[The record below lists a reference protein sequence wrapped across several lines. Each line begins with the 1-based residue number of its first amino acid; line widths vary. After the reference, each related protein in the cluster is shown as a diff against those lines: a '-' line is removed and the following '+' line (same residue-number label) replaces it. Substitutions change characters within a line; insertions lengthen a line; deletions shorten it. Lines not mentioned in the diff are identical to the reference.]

1 MPGLKV
7 LIITEKPRVAERIAK
22 ILSGGKIK
30 KVNVGKV
37 ETYSFTLDSD
47 ECFVVPASGHVVEL
61 DFPGKEWFY
70 PIIMDPNEL
79 VYRKIRGKGK
89 YLRAIKE
96 MGQDADLVVIATD
109 LDTEGSAIA
118 LEILKVLKWEGKK
131 DVRRMEFSALT
142 PRKIREAFQELK
154 PFDRPRALAGFS
166 RQVVDLEWGA
176 NVTRA
181 LTISTRKHTRVKVL
195 SGGRVQ
201 SPTLSI
207 LVDREREI
215 RNFIPE
221 TYYSVTGLFEHE
233 AGNFEARALPPSG
246 KERIDS
252 KEYAQKIKED
262 CEGKKGVASVRSR
275 EAVIRPP
282 APFNGTSMQVEVSS
296 ITGLSPRALADR
308 RRGIAQQLYEAGYIS
323 YIGTE
328 SEKYPKEWSKED
340 FVQMVRTI
348 QSYPPLRE
356 EAEWVLANMREKPV
370 EGKKEDPA
378 HPCIHITGAP
388 KSPEEF
394 PTKKHRKVYE
404 IIARRVLATLSPDG
418 KDLRT
423 RIDINVEGHPFR
435 ATGKAIL
442 EKGWRKVYPYLAE
455 KEVLLPPVRD
465 GDSLLCLE
473 VKIEEKQTQPP
484 KRYTPRSLI
493 KKMEK
498 LGLGTKNTRAQILDI
513 LRERGY
519 VEGRSFVVTPL
530 GEVVV
535 DVLRKH
541 VPEIVD
547 PEFTSQLDDAM
558 RSIELGE
565 LDHSKFINSSLD
577 MLKKIMWEFKKNEE
591 MIGKEIA
598 EGLKKHW
605 MRTKLVGKCP
615 SCNGDLVIKRGR
627 YGRFVACTSYPNCSV
642 TFNLFP
648 REEVL
653 DELCSCGLPLVSGSV
668 KTKSGRNLRYIRCL
682 GNCKESPLRCG
693 ECGSVAV
700 VRRGRFGTYI
710 KCSNC
715 AKTNYFTIKRS

>member
-1 MPGLKV
+1 VLALKV

-22 ILSGGKIK
+22 ILSNGKAEKINVE
-30 KVNVGKV
+30 KVNV
-37 ETYSFTLDSD
+37 YRFTSNSK
-47 ECFVVPASGHVVEL
+47 ECFVAPASGHIVEL
-61 DFPGKEWFY
+61 DFPGKDWFY
-70 PIIMDPNEL
+70 PIIMEPEDL

-89 YLRAIKE
+89 YLQAIRRV
-96 MGQDADLVVIATD
+96 GRDADLIVVATD

-118 LEILKVLKWEGKK
+118 LEILRVLGWEGKK
-131 DVRRMEFSALT
+131 EVKRMEFSALT
-142 PRKIREAFQELK
+142 PKEIKEAFQELK

-181 LTISTRKHTRVKVL
+181 LTLSTRKHTGVKVL

-207 LVDREREI
+207 LVDRERKI
-215 RNFIPE
+215 RNFVPE
-221 TYYSVTGLFEHE
+221 TYYKVVGLFEHE
-233 AGNFEARALPPSG
+233 AGNFEAVALPPPG
-246 KERIDS
+246 KKRIDS
-252 KEYAQKIKED
+252 EEYAKKIKED
-262 CEGKKGVASVRSR
+262 CEGKESIASVSSK
-275 EAVIRPP
+275 EVVVKPP

-328 SEKYPKEWSKED
+328 SEKYPKEWGKKD
-340 FVQMVRTI
+340 FVEMVEIIR
-348 QSYPPLRE
+348 SYSPLRE
-356 EAEWVLANMREKPV
+356 EAEWVLANMRSKPV

-388 KSPEEF
+388 KSPDEF
-394 PTKKHRKVYE
+394 PTKKHRQVYE
-404 IIARRVLATLSPDG
+404 VIARRVLATLSPDG
-418 KDLRT
+418 RDLRT
-423 RIDINVEGHPFR
+423 RIDVNVEGHPFR

-442 EKGWRKVYPYLAE
+442 ERGWRRVYPYLAE
-455 KEVLLPPVRD
+455 KEVLLPPVQD
-465 GDSLLCLE
+465 GDSLICLE
-473 VKIEEKQTQPP
+473 VRIEEKQTQPP

-493 KKMEK
+493 KKMEQ

-519 VEGRSFVVTPL
+519 VEGKSFVVTPL

-547 PEFTSQLDDAM
+547 PEFTAQLDKAM

-565 LDHSKFINSSLD
+565 LSHSKFINSSLD
-577 MLKKIMWEFKKNEE
+577 ALRKIMWEFKRNEE
-591 MIGKEIA
+591 EIGKEIA
-598 EGLKKHW
+598 EGLKKHR
-605 MRTKLVGKCP
+605 MRVKLVGKCP
-615 SCNGDLVIKRGR
+615 RCGGDLVIKRSR
-627 YGRFVACTSYPNCSV
+627 YGRFVACSSYPDCSM

-648 REEVL
+648 REEIL
-653 DELCSCGLPLVSGSV
+653 NERCSCGLPLVSGRI
-668 KTKSGRNLRYIRCL
+668 KTKSGRSLKYVRCL
-682 GNCKESPLRCG
+682 GNCPESPLRCRK
-693 ECGSVAV
+693 CGSLAV
-700 VRRGRFGTYI
+700 VKKGRFGVYI
-710 KCSNC
+710 QCSKCD
-715 AKTNYFTIKRS
+715 KTNFFIIRR

>member
-1 MPGLKV
+1 MLNLKV

-22 ILSGGKIK
+22 ILSAGKIE

-37 ETYSFTLDSD
+37 ETYSFISDND

-70 PIIMDPNEL
+70 PIIMEPNDL
-79 VYRKIRGKGK
+79 IYRKIRGKGK

-96 MGQDADLVVIATD
+96 IGQDADLVVIATD

-118 LEILKVLKWEGKK
+118 LEILKVLGWDGKK

-142 PRKIREAFQELK
+142 PKEIKEAFQELK

-181 LTISTRKHTRVKVL
+181 LTISTRKHAGVKVL

-215 RNFIPE
+215 RNFVPE
-221 TYYSVTGLFEHE
+221 TYYSVVGVFEHE
-233 AGNFEARALPPSG
+233 AGNFEARALPPPG
-246 KERIDS
+246 KEGINS
-252 KEYAQKIKED
+252 KEFAQKIKED
-262 CEGKKGVASVRSR
+262 CEGKESVASVKSR
-275 EAVIRPP
+275 EAVVRPP

-328 SEKYPKEWSKED
+328 SEKYPKGWSKKD
-340 FVQMVRTI
+340 FIQMIEIIR
-348 QSYPPLRE
+348 SYPPLRE
-356 EAEWVLANMREKPV
+356 EAEWVLANLREKPA

-394 PTKKHRKVYE
+394 PTKKHRQVYE
-404 IIARRVLATLSPDG
+404 VIARRVLATLSPDG

-423 RIDINVEGHPFR
+423 RVDIEVEGHPFR

-442 EKGWRKVYPYLAE
+442 ERGWRKVYPYLAE
-455 KEVLLPPVRD
+455 KEVLLPPVQD
-465 GDSLLCLE
+465 GDLLLCLE

-519 VEGRSFVVTPL
+519 VEGKSFVVTPL

-547 PEFTSQLDDAM
+547 PEFTSQLDKAM

-565 LDHSKFINSSLD
+565 LDYSKFINSSLD
-577 MLKKIMWEFKKNEE
+577 TLKKIMWEFKKNEE
-591 MIGKEIA
+591 EIGKEIA
-598 EGLKKHW
+598 EGLKKNR
-605 MRTKLVGKCP
+605 MRAKLVGKCP
-615 SCNGDLVIKRGR
+615 SCSGDLVIKRSR
-627 YGRFVACTSYPNCSV
+627 YGRFVACTSYPNCSI

-648 REEVL
+648 GEEVL
-653 DELCSCGLPLVSGSV
+653 DELCSCGLPLVSGRV
-668 KTKSGRNLRYIRCL
+668 KTKSGRRLKYTRCL
-682 GNCKESPLRCG
+682 GNCQESPLRCR
-693 ECGSVAV
+693 ECGSVAI
-700 VRRGRFGTYI
+700 VRRGRFGAYI
-710 KCSNC
+710 QCSKC
-715 AKTNYFTIKRS
+715 AKTNYFMIKRS

>member
-1 MPGLKV
+1 MKV

-22 ILSGGKIK
+22 ILSDGKIK
-30 KVNVGKV
+30 KINFGKV
-37 ETYSFTLDSD
+37 ATYRFTLNNN
-47 ECFVVPASGHVVEL
+47 ECYVVPASGHVVEL

-70 PIIMDPNEL
+70 PIIMEPNEL
-79 VYRKIRGKGK
+79 VYRRIRGKGK

-96 MGQDADLVVIATD
+96 VGSDADLIVIATD

-118 LEILKVLKWEGKK
+118 LEILRVMGWDGKK
-131 DVRRMEFSALT
+131 DVKRMEFSALT
-142 PRKIREAFQELK
+142 PKEIKKAFQDLK
-154 PFDRPRALAGFS
+154 PFDKPRALAGFS

-181 LTISTRKHTRVKVL
+181 LTISTRKHTGVKVL

-215 RNFIPE
+215 RNFVPE
-221 TYYSVTGLFEHE
+221 TYYSVIGIFEHE
-233 AGNFEARALPPSG
+233 AGNFEARALPPPG

-252 KEYAQKIKED
+252 QEYAQKIKED
-262 CEGKKGVASVRSR
+262 CEGKEGLASVRSR
-275 EAVIRPP
+275 ETLVRPP
-282 APFNGTSMQVEVSS
+282 APFNGTSMQVDVSS
-296 ITGLSPRALADR
+296 ITGLSPKALADR

-328 SEKYPKEWSKED
+328 SEKYPKEWSRKD
-340 FVQMVRTI
+340 FIQMVKIIR
-348 QSYPPLRE
+348 SYPPLRK

-388 KSPEEF
+388 KSPEDF
-394 PTKKHRKVYE
+394 PTKKHRQVYE
-404 IIARRVLATLSPDG
+404 VIARRVLATLSPDG

-423 RIDINVEGHPFR
+423 RIDIDVEGHPFR

-442 EKGWRKVYPYLAE
+442 ERGWREVYPYLAD
-455 KEVLLPPVRD
+455 KEVLLPPVQD

-473 VKIEEKQTQPP
+473 VKIEERQTQPP

-547 PEFTSQLDDAM
+547 PEFTAQLDKAM

-591 MIGKEIA
+591 EIGKEIA
-598 EGLKKHW
+598 EGLKKHR
-605 MRTKLVGKCP
+605 MRARLVGKCLA
-615 SCNGDLVIKRGR
+615 CGGELVIKRGR

-642 TFNLFP
+642 TFNLFS
-648 REEVL
+648 REEIL
-653 DELCSCGLPLVSGSV
+653 DQLCSCGLPLVSGSI
-668 KTKSGRNLRYIRCL
+668 KTKSGRSLKYMRCL
-682 GNCKESPLRCG
+682 GNCKESPLRCR
-693 ECGSVAV
+693 ECGSVAL
-700 VRRGRFGTYI
+700 VRSGRFGTYI
-710 KCSNC
+710 QCSSC
-715 AKTNYFTIKRS
+715 PKTNYFTVRRS